1 MNERSQPPI
10 GRHLLDRRG
19 FLGHMASGMGG
30 IALSAIL
37 AEQGLL
43 AAEGDRTGKATQ
55 PNAQPINPVAPRP
68 PHFPGKAKRV
78 LHIFCTGAVSH
89 LDTWDYKPE
98 LIRRDGQPMPGG
110 EKLITFQGENG
121 NLARS
126 PWKFKQRGQSG
137 KYVSDLLP
145 HLAELADEMCFVH
158 SLTSKTNTH
167 GPGEMFMSTGF
178 TLEGF
183 PSMGAWV
190 SYALG
195 TEDQDLPAY
204 VAIPDPRGDPQQ
216 GPANWTNGFLPAAY
230 QGTSFNAT
238 RPISHLER
246 PASIQPGDDAATRDF
261 LRLLNDE
268 HLKRNPGDTELSARI
283 AAYELA
289 GRMQSSAP
297 EAGDLSRESPATQR
311 LYGLDDPN
319 PLTAAFGRNCL
330 LARRLLERGV
340 RFVTL
345 FNGAFA
351 MGEGVLNWDGHR
363 RIESDYN
370 RHGPILDRPA
380 AGLLTDLRKRGLLD
394 DTLVVWT
401 TEFGRMPTFQKGTKG
416 RDHNPKGFTAWLAG
430 AGVKRAYSHGATGE
444 FGHRAVEKVVDV
456 HDFHATILHVLGL
469 DHKRLT
475 YNNNGTSRRLTDVH
489 GHVIRDVLA

>member
-1 MNERSQPPI
+1 MMSSGSPVPV
-10 GRHLLDRRG
+10 GRHLLDRRR
-19 FLGHMASGMGG
+19 FLAHMATGVGG
-30 IALSAIL
+30 IALSAVL
-37 AEQGLL
+37 AERGLL
-43 AAEGDRTGKATQ
+43 AAGPPGAEG
-55 PNAQPINPVAPRP
+55 RP
-68 PHFPGKAKRV
+68 LAAKPPQFPARAKRV

-98 LIRRDGQPMPGG
+98 LIKRHGQPMPGV
-110 EKLITFQGENG
+110 ENLITFQGQNG
-121 NLARS
+121 ALNQS
-126 PWKFKQRGQSG
+126 PWTFKPRGQSG

-145 HLAELADEMCFVH
+145 HLAARVDDLCFIH

-183 PSMGAWV
+183 PSIGAWV

-195 TEDQDLPAY
+195 TENQDLPAY

-216 GPANWTNGFLPAAY
+216 GPANWMSGFLPAVY
-230 QGTSFNAT
+230 QGTSFNAD
-238 RPISHLER
+238 RPIRHLAR
-246 PASIQPGDDAATRDF
+246 PREIAPGDDQAARDF

-268 HLKRNPGDTELSARI
+268 HLQRHPGDTDLSARI
-283 AAYELA
+283 ASYELA
-289 GRMQSSAP
+289 ARMQLSAP
-297 EAGDLSRESPATQR
+297 EVGDMSRESPATR
-311 LYGLDDPN
+311 ALYGVDDAN
-319 PLTAAFGRNCL
+319 PILAGFGRNCL

-351 MGEGVLNWDGHR
+351 MGEGALNWDGHR
-363 RIESDYN
+363 RIKSDYD

-380 AGLLTDLRKRGLLD
+380 AGLLIDLKARGMLD

-401 TEFGRMPTFQKGTKG
+401 TEFGRMPTFQKGAQG

-430 AGVKRAYSHGATGE
+430 AGVKRGFSFGATDS
-444 FGHRAVEKVVDV
+444 FGYQAVENVVDV
-456 HDFHATILHVLGL
+456 HDFHATILHLLGL
-469 DHKRLT
+469 NHETLT
-475 YNNNGTSRRLTDVH
+475 YYHNGTQRRLTDVH